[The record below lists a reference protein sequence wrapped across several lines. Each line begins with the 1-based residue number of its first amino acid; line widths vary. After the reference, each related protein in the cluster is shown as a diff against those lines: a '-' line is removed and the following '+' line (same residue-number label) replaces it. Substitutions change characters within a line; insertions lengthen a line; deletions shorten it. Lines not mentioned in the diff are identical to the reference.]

1 MSWRGPALVFAAA
14 LALAAG
20 PGRPPRHPALALAEM
35 AASKGQAGEAERL
48 YRSILAE
55 EPANARAMSEL
66 GGLLAGQGR
75 CVDATAA
82 FDGVRSHRL
91 FKAENFL
98 AEGDCAMRVGDYA
111 SAVERFEEAVK
122 LSPRRTRGWVQL
134 AVALEG
140 MGDLEGAWLALEE
153 LELVD
158 RTQVDADYLRARL
171 ALGTPSFESAY
182 GALRRAESDGEA
194 GRIALLARLLEAQAD
209 LLAGAP
215 EAADRAITDAM
226 RLDRTYPPALVLRAE
241 VNRRLGN
248 PSSAELV
255 LQMPGAR
262 GVPGPL
268 QIAVRARIAVDLGD
282 LDQAAELLD
291 AHPNRVDPERV
302 ASAWYLERARG
313 GDLTSLEALYETVRL
328 PRNGDL
334 ELLIPLETP

>member
-1 MSWRGPALVFAAA
+1 MSWRGPALVLAAA

-20 PGRPPRHPALALAEM
+20 PGRPGRHPSLALGEM
-35 AASKGQAGEAERL
+35 AASKGQFAEAERI

-55 EPANARAMSEL
+55 EPGNARAASEL
-66 GGLLAGQGR
+66 GALYASQGR
-75 CVDATAA
+75 CADAAA
-82 FDGVRSHRL
+82 MFDGIRAHRL
-91 FKAENFL
+91 FKADDFL
-98 AEGDCAMRVGDYA
+98 AEGDCAMRIGDHA
-111 SAVERFEEAVK
+111 GAAERFEEAVA

-134 AVALEG
+134 AVAREG
-140 MGDLEGAWLALEE
+140 MGDLEGALLALEE

-171 ALGTPSFESAY
+171 ALGTPTFDVAY
-182 GALRRAESDGEA
+182 GALRRAEQDGEA

-215 EAADRAITDAM
+215 EAANRAVTEAI

-241 VNRRLGN
+241 VARRLGN

-268 QIAVRARIAVDLGD
+268 QLAVRARIAVDLGE

-313 GDLTSLEALYETVRL
+313 GDLTSLEALYDAVRL